1 MVRVDR
7 EKCTGCGACVT
18 ACPTGA
24 IRLVNGVATVDAD
37 RCRECEVCMRACP
50 VGAILPASAMPAE
63 APSAAEPVEQPT
75 APPQVITVEPRPVA
89 VPSPPPAPGAWPW
102 VGAALAFVGQE
113 IVPRVAASLLAA
125 WDRRRRPTPGTTQAP
140 LGFNAG
146 PSPLPRGGRGR
157 QRRLRRRGRW

>member
-7 EKCTGCGACVT
+7 EKCTGCGACVA

-24 IRLVNGVATVDAD
+24 IHLVNGVATVDAD
-37 RCRECEVCMRACP
+37 RCRECEVCMPACP
-50 VGAILPASAMPAE
+50 VGAILPASAMLAE
-63 APSAAEPVEQPT
+63 VSPAAEPAEQPT
-75 APPQVITVEPRPVA
+75 APPQVITVKPHPVA
-89 VPSPPPAPGAWPW
+89 TPSPTPAPGAWPW

-125 WDRRRRPTPGTTQAP
+125 WDRRRRPASGAP
-140 LGFNAG
+140 TATLSFNVG
-146 PSPLPRGGRGR
+146 SSPLSQRGRGR